1 VESGQQPLA
10 NSASSQEAQQG
21 EGTASDTEQEV
32 WAITTSPV
40 DEFDD
45 DLFWPVENN
54 QEDDPDFREELL
66 RGWLN
71 LQ

>member
-1 VESGQQPLA
+1 VEAQQGERA
-10 NSASSQEAQQG
+10 ASDTDQEAQQG
-21 EGTASDTEQEV
+21 EGAASDTEQEV

-66 RGWLN
+66 RG
-71 LQ
+71 